1 MHEVVKNPQQVP
13 VWQAAAR
20 GLPMDWEAVFAGYRS
35 QVDWPGARYWRALTK
50 AFPAARTI
58 LTIRS
63 PEDWYRSFAATVGPE
78 LLAPPSSPDP
88 TALARRQMQRETIA
102 SQVFDD
108 RPLDPAHAIA
118 VFREHIDLVR
128 KTIAPDRLLVFD
140 VADGWEPLCAFLGRE
155 VPSHPFP
162 RTNNIREFHDGTWVG
177 PAET

>member
-1 MHEVVKNPQQVP
+1 
-13 VWQAAAR
+13 
-20 GLPMDWEAVFAGYRS
+20 
-35 QVDWPGARYWRALTK
+35 
-50 AFPAARTI
+50 
-58 LTIRS
+58 
-63 PEDWYRSFAATVGPE
+63 
-78 LLAPPSSPDP
+78 
-88 TALARRQMQRETIA
+88 MQRETIA
-102 SQVFDD
+102 RQVFDD

-162 RTNNIREFHDGTWVG
+162 RTNNVREFHDGTWVG